1 MLYYCSLR
9 NKELCSHV
17 WGTNLWLFFAFE
29 HSETVHLSLPPTTEM
44 QNIENPWAQN
54 SSTDSVLCYEERQ
67 PSSLPFPK
75 HTQHS
80 VSMISKHPA
89 LQKSAAERRH
99 VERRGSLHC
108 DSKHPPCWS
117 VLEEEGLRKLK
128 CIKQTHGVTALSHSS
143 PHLLCC
149 YSEFTKASQ
158 RSHVIH
164 ITAGS
169 WPLQTLSSSYTDSV
183 IRCLTL
189 SFIEH
194 LVLRSA
200 VLPSWFLKKRSIFH
214 TTCSCTISTSNLV
227 Y

>member
-1 MLYYCSLR
+1 
-9 NKELCSHV
+9 
-17 WGTNLWLFFAFE
+17 
-29 HSETVHLSLPPTTEM
+29 M
-44 QNIENPWAQN
+44 QNIENPWAQD
-54 SSTDSVLCYEERQ
+54 SSTDCEERQ
-67 PSSLPFPK
+67 PSSLPFLK

-89 LQKSAAERRH
+89 LQISAAEWRH
-99 VERRGSLHC
+99 VELRGSLHC

-117 VLEEEGLRKLK
+117 VLEEEGLQKLK
-128 CIKQTHGVTALSHSS
+128 CIKQTHGLIALIPSS

-149 YSEFTKASQ
+149 YSEFTKASL

-194 LVLRSA
+194 LVLHSDCPA
-200 VLPSWFLKKRSIFH
+200 FMIFEELHISHNLFLH
-214 TTCSCTISTSNLV
+214 YQHLTLSTR
-227 Y
+227 